1 MDEAVIILGFVLI
14 IIVNGLKNA
23 KKIIF
28 KARTNYVRM
37 TMAVIVSVMIVIL
50 FWSQAKYAKLELI
63 SIILL
68 ILFCGFAPEGLGNN
82 QVFMIGSLNSNLAK
96 YQKIELEPEDKND
109 NFTRIHF
116 YIRKNNSTCLVIK
129 GSVETTKKYFL
140 TKTNCSDKVQVKS

>member
-1 MDEAVIILGFVLI
+1 
-14 IIVNGLKNA
+14 
-23 KKIIF
+23 
-28 KARTNYVRM
+28 
-37 TMAVIVSVMIVIL
+37 MAVIVSVMIVIL

-96 YQKIELEPEDKND
+96 YKKIELEPEDKND

-129 GSVETTKKYFL
+129 GSVETTKKYFSQNKL
-140 TKTNCSDKVQVKS
+140 LR